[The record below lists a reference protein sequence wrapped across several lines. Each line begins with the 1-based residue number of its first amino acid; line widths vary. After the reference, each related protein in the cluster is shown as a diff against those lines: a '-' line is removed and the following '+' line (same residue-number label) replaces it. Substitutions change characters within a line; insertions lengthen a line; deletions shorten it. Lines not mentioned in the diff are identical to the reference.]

1 MMKINNLLKLLFT
14 LSIISCAEKFPE
26 LDEGLYA
33 NIETNKGDI
42 ILQLELEKTPITV
55 ANFVSIVEGNN
66 LKYHKSF
73 WERNIMMD

>member
-1 MMKINNLLKLLFT
+1 MMKINNLLKLLFAV
-14 LSIISCAEKFPE
+14 SIISCAEKFPE

-55 ANFVSIVEGNN
+55 ANFVSLAEGNN
-66 LKYHKSF
+66 PEVSQKFLGKKYF
-73 WERNIMMD
+73 

>member
-1 MMKINNLLKLLFT
+1 MLKINNLLYLLFA
-14 LSIISCAEKFPE
+14 LSIISCTEKFPE

-55 ANFVSIVEGNN
+55 ANFVSLAEGNN
-66 LKYHKSF
+66 PKVAKSF
-73 WERNIMMD
+73 REKIL